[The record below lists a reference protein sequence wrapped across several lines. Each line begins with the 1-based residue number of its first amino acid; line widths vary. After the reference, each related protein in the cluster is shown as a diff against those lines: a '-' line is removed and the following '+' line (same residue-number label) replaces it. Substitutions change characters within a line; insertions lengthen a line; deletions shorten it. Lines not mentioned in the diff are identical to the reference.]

1 MIIAT
6 ASLVAP
12 IGPAEIAMHEVIP
25 RQLWI
30 GNASDARRPADLL
43 QVGIRAVV
51 DLAYEE
57 PPPALP
63 REPILIRVPLTDGEG
78 NSAESLELA
87 IGSVERLLR
96 SAVPTLVACSAGLSR
111 SPLIAAA
118 AVSRVEQ
125 TPLHGTLQRIHD
137 QRPLDVS
144 PGLLCEFEALRQ
156 S

>member
-12 IGPAEIAMHEVIP
+12 NGPAENAMHEVIP

-43 QVGIRAVV
+43 QTGIRAVV

-57 PPPALP
+57 SPPALP
-63 REPILIRVPLTDGEG
+63 RELILIRVPLTDGEG
-78 NSAESLELA
+78 NSPESLELA

-96 SAVPTLVACSAGLSR
+96 SAMPTLVACSAGLSR
-111 SPLIAAA
+111 SPLIVAAA
-118 AVSRVEQ
+118 ISQVEQ
-125 TPLHGTLQRIHD
+125 IPLRTVLQRI
-137 QRPLDVS
+137 QQVRPLDVS
-144 PGLLCEFEALRQ
+144 PQLLSDIEQ
-156 S
+156 VQP